1 VKGKKIGGMK
11 VISMDKP
18 KVKPAPAKKAK
29 AAPIAAQQ
37 VDDVP
42 AKLTKQQRRD
52 RNKLAKTL
60 AEQAASREQGVHM
73 SLKQIQAKAAKAA
86 AAVVA
91 ANNYDG
97 YMDGSSASGGSDT
110 KTKNAK
116 DAPPQVKRVPAPPPT
131 CPVELQL
138 PKSDCDRFVIPA
150 DPTYEKVMQTCYSG
164 CVLQEPEKFKPKFHT
179 QFRQAMEG
187 LEDESFYQFDLT
199 QPMGLGTKVAKTYV
213 TRCLVGKPGITYK
226 YLGLRMFAYPWTA
239 GEKGAT
245 KNTIQIGILNNTLAK
260 HTKTL
265 LAASGKK
272 EFGACDFNLTLINR
286 NYPDG
291 SFIQLKDEPT
301 FQKEKC
307 TVSWHADS
315 SLQHYS
321 AIAVY
326 HCTKPEG
333 SSTSTSARINI
344 ADGEDVQEPEVDHS
358 DDSWRI
364 ALRQF
369 PNAEGPLASKLKTR
383 QSTSEGTSAST
394 APPPVAI
401 PLPNQY
407 SYFLLDDFNHNNQ
420 HSVLAGNT
428 DRYASTHR
436 VGRLEGHTFDS
447 IKSRTQ
453 AALRGGRGGA
463 SSKQI
468 KSDLYLQAEV
478 EFEWIRQFYVQGQAH
493 YDRHIWWHEPMQVLL
508 GLWGELEGRIRRH
521 TQTLYDAGGQLQ
533 ADQKELQSQSQD
545 SSTPE
550 YKQKRKQVKKR
561 SERVGR
567 IMSDIAAFDVLHDGL
582 KERKEKRHGWR
593 DREHDNAVKTM
604 PTECR
609 PLKIPFPTVDGGV
622 AAPENLA
629 SIKQWGDYH
638 IRHFTPRMEA

>member
-1 VKGKKIGGMK
+1 MGKSGVKGKKIGGMK
-11 VISMDKP
+11 VISMGKP
-18 KVKPAPAKKAK
+18 KVKPAPAEKAK

-86 AAVVA
+86 AA
-91 ANNYDG
+91 D
-97 YMDGSSASGGSDT
+97 MDGSSASGGCDT

-116 DAPPQVKRVPAPPPT
+116 DAPPQVKRVPEPPPT

-150 DPTYEKVMQTCYSG
+150 DPTYEKVMETCYPG

-239 GEKGAT
+239 
-245 KNTIQIGILNNTLAK
+245 
-260 HTKTL
+260 
-265 LAASGKK
+265 AASGKK

-301 FQKEKC
+301 FHKEKC

-321 AIAVY
+321 TIAVY

-333 SSTSTSARINI
+333 SI
-344 ADGEDVQEPEVDHS
+344 DHS

-533 ADQKELQSQSQD
+533 ADQNELQSQSQD